1 MPYAPRSADSRRHIM
16 NQNSLAVPIA
26 IVIAAALIAGAI
38 YMGSRDARPA
48 PQSQTDIESS
58 EIVMRPVDE
67 SDHIRGN
74 PNAPILLVEYSDYD
88 CPFCSQFHVT
98 MQRVMDKYGT
108 TGEVAWVYRHFP
120 ISQLHPNAMAI
131 AAASECVAELGGNE
145 AFWTFSDLIFDEKP
159 IEVRN
164 GQEYVGSTDM
174 SRLPEF
180 AEAAGVSP
188 SAFNACRE
196 SGRYDDAIR
205 TAVTEAQ
212 DAGGTGTPH
221 TLIVAGNEV
230 IGQIPG
236 AYPFE
241 NFRDSSGNVRSG
253 VDEIIAEIL
262 RQIPSLPAQRES
274 DEVQ

>member
-1 MPYAPRSADSRRHIM
+1 M

-38 YMGSRDARPA
+38 YLGSRDAQPA
-48 PQSQTDIESS
+48 VEDQTGIESN
-58 EIVMRPVDE
+58 EITMRPVDE

-74 PNAPILLVEYSDYD
+74 PNAPVVLVEYSDYD
-88 CPFCSQFHVT
+88 CPFCSQFHTT
-98 MQRVMDKYGT
+98 MQRVMDKYGA

-120 ISQLHPNAMAI
+120 ISQLHPNAVAI

-145 AFWTFSDLIFDEKP
+145 AFWTFSDTIFAEKP
-159 IEVRN
+159 IEERN
-164 GQEYVGSTDM
+164 GQEYLGSTDM

-180 AEAAGVSP
+180 AEMAGVSV
-188 SAFNACRE
+188 AEFNACRS

-205 TAVTEAQ
+205 AAVIEAQ

-241 NFRDSSGNVRSG
+241 NFRDSSGEVRSG

-262 RQIPSLPAQRES
+262 RQVPSLPAERTQQQ
-274 DEVQ
+274 DEAAQ